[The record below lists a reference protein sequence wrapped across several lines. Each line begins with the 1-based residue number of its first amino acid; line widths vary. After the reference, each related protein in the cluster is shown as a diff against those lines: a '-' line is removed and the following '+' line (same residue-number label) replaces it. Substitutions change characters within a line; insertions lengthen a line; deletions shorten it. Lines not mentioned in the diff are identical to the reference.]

1 MARWQIDESVS
12 FVKRG
17 PATCAPMYRAEAEG
31 LAALAA
37 AGAPVPRVIA
47 VGERS
52 GEAVIEMQ
60 RLDLGGAPDWPALGQ
75 AMAALHR
82 HPNTPPRFGWAR
94 DNWIGLAPQAN
105 GWYDDWPAFWFEKR
119 LAPQAARAGQ
129 SGFVFDLD
137 GLRALLAGHRPQ
149 PSLLHGDLW
158 HGNVGFTPAGPVLYD
173 PAVYYGDREADL
185 AMTELFGGFPP
196 AFYAAYAA
204 RWPLDPG
211 YAVRKDL
218 YNLYHVL
225 NHLNLFGTGYLRQ
238 AQTLAQR
245 LAAAARRL

>member
-1 MARWQIDESVS
+1 VS

-17 PATCAPMYRAEAEG
+17 PATHAPMYHAEAEG

-37 AGAPVPRVIA
+37 AGARVPRVIA
-47 VGERS
+47 VGEGS
-52 GEAVIEMQ
+52 AEAFIEMQ
-60 RLDLGGAPDWPALGQ
+60 RLDLAGRPDWPGLAQDL
-75 AMAALHR
+75 AALHR
-82 HPNTPPRFGWAR
+82 RSNTPPRFGWAA

-105 GWYDDWPAFWFEKR
+105 GWCDDWSKFWFEKR
-119 LAPQAARAGQ
+119 LAPQAARAAQ
-129 SGFVFDLD
+129 AGFAFDAHA
-137 GLRALLAGHRPQ
+137 LRCLLAAHRPP

-196 AFYAAYAA
+196 AFYAAYNAA
-204 RWPLDPG
+204 WPLDPG

-238 AQTLAQR
+238 AQALAQR
-245 LAAAARRL
+245 LAAAARGL

>member
-1 MARWQIDESVS
+1 MS

-17 PATCAPMYRAEAEG
+17 PAMRAPMYRAEAEG

-52 GEAVIEMQ
+52 GEAFIEMQ
-60 RLDLGGAPDWPALGQ
+60 RLNLAGRANWPAL
-75 AMAALHR
+75 ARALAALHR
-82 HPNTPPRFGWAR
+82 TSNTPPRFGWAA

-105 GWYDDWPAFWFEKR
+105 GWCDDWSTFWFEKR
-119 LAPQAARAGQ
+119 LAPQAARAAQ
-129 SGFVFDLD
+129 AGFGVDLD
-137 GLRALLAGHRPQ
+137 AFYGLLAAHRPP

-158 HGNVGFTPAGPVLYD
+158 HGNIGFTPAGPVLYD

-196 AFYAAYAA
+196 AFYAAYDAS
-204 RWPLDPG
+204 WPLDAG

-238 AQTLAQR
+238 AQALAQR
-245 LAAAARRL
+245 LAAAARRT

>member
-1 MARWQIDESVS
+1 MR
-12 FVKRG
+12 
-17 PATCAPMYRAEAEG
+17 APMYRAEAEG

-52 GEAVIEMQ
+52 GEAFIEMQ
-60 RLDLGGAPDWPALGQ
+60 RLNLAGRANWPAL
-75 AMAALHR
+75 ARALAALHR
-82 HPNTPPRFGWAR
+82 TSNTPPRFGWAA

-105 GWYDDWPAFWFEKR
+105 GWCDDWSTFWFEKR
-119 LAPQAARAGQ
+119 LAPQAARAAQ
-129 SGFVFDLD
+129 AGFGVDLD
-137 GLRALLAGHRPQ
+137 AFYGLLAAHRPP

-158 HGNVGFTPAGPVLYD
+158 HGNIGFTPAGPVLYD

-196 AFYAAYAA
+196 AFYAAYDAS
-204 RWPLDPG
+204 WPLDAG

-238 AQTLAQR
+238 AQALAQR
-245 LAAAARRL
+245 LAAAARRT